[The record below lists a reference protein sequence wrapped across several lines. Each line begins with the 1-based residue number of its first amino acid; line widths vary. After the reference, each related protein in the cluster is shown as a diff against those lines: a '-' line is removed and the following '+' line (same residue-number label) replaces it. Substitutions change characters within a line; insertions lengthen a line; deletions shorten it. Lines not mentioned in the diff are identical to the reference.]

1 MSAFSVVVPKEYGYV
16 ALVGVGSVVVNM
28 WLAFRVGRARTKFNV
43 KYPAM
48 YSDSNIV
55 FNCIQRSHQ
64 NFLEYYPQF
73 LMVLFLGGFEYPR
86 VAATHERGTGT
97 IPEGLAAAVTDLVP
111 HSVNADPTK
120 RMRGSFQYFGM
131 FTLLGLSVRLGLR
144 MLGVV

>member
-1 MSAFSVVVPKEYGYV
+1 MSAFSMVVPKEYGYV

-86 VAATHERGTGT
+86 VAATAGVVYLAGRVVYALGYSTG
-97 IPEGLAAAVTDLVP
+97 
-111 HSVNADPTK
+111 DPSK